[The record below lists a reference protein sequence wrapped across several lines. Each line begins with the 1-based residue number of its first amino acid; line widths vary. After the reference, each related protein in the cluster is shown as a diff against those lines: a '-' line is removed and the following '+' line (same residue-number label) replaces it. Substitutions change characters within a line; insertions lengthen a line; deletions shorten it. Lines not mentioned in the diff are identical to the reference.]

1 MEPRQLGNRMLLLA
15 HSTSAGSGGVWFH
28 WLFTGEFFLVAS
40 IIHLAVYHQ
49 VKCLFWGGILL
60 RFYKVVYV
68 YTSVCVCVH
77 FYEYLFITS
86 SVFLDSYGS
95 YFPWYAQS
103 KASVARGQTKK
114 VNPSQNWPHTVFSC
128 VKLSCVKGRRNL
140 QVNGGRSSRENG

>member
-1 MEPRQLGNRMLLLA
+1 MVSLVVYWGVFF
-15 HSTSAGSGGVWFH
+15 SGLHYSFGC
-28 WLFTGEFFLVAS
+28 LPPSKMSFL
-40 IIHLAVYHQ
+40 
-49 VKCLFWGGILL
+49 GGILL

-77 FYEYLFITS
+77 LYEYLFITS

-95 YFPWYAQS
+95 FFPWYAQS